1 MMAMVW
7 CAVRAVEYLYVTPIY
22 LTLGIKI
29 SDIGFVWVAGNAGIF
44 LLTPFLGAVSDFSE
58 HPCKKWHL
66 KAAVREGRCCGLIS
80 FIAHDD
86 GGGGDHLC
94 CLSVCLACACRVVLV
109 SGGKRRP
116 FIFWAVLAA
125 LLGALTFPNAE
136 YIGYWLGDRRGFQP
150 CGIATAVLSL
160 VVSAPGSK
168 G

>member
-1 MMAMVW
+1 MPASSCSRPSWVPCRTSPSTHVRKVALASRQKGCAFHLVDSCHGMMMVMVMIP
-7 CAVRAVEYLYVTPIY
+7 CA
-22 LTLGIKI
+22 
-29 SDIGFVWVAGNAGIF
+29 
-44 LLTPFLGAVSDFSE
+44 
-58 HPCKKWHL
+58 H
-66 KAAVREGRCCGLIS
+66 
-80 FIAHDD
+80 
-86 GGGGDHLC
+86 
-94 CLSVCLACACRVVLV
+94 V